1 MPARAALA
9 DACLLG
15 GNTVLEWHRALVA
28 SGRFSPDE
36 RQNEAALLLQKF
48 ADEIVA
54 EAKTTRARANGGGG
68 FFARVRDFVG
78 GNQAA
83 ANKRAG
89 LYLHGGVGRGK
100 TVLMDGFFLQ
110 LPIVRK
116 RRAHFHAFMR
126 HFHEDI
132 KTGRGEDPLSQV
144 ADRIADQNDIL
155 CFDEFH
161 VSDIA
166 DAMILTRLLD
176 RLLARGVR
184 FVMTSNY
191 APQDLYPNGLARDR
205 FLPAIN
211 LLRERFS
218 VFGFAGGDDYRSRQL
233 DAGGRYFF
241 PDDDGAK
248 KRFAQAWERIAC
260 GISLAPRVRVLGRDL
275 PAVARASDAVWFTFA
290 DLCGGNRSQ
299 ADYLRLAE
307 RFGIVFLAGVPRIAD
322 DRASDAARRFTWL
335 IDILYDNR
343 VSLIVQASAPL
354 DDLFE
359 SGGESG
365 RAQSRLREMQSAVYA
380 RSPFSA

>member
-1 MPARAALA
+1 MSARAEMA

-15 GNTVLEWHRALVA
+15 GDTVIDWHRALVA
-28 SGRFSPDE
+28 SGRFSPDK
-36 RQNEAALLLQKF
+36 RQSEAAALLQEF

-54 EAKTTRARANGGGG
+54 ESKAARENGDGG
-68 FFARVRDFVG
+68 FLARLRGLAAGGRAAPVR
-78 GNQAA
+78 
-83 ANKRAG
+83 RAG

-116 RRAHFHAFMR
+116 RRAHFHAFIR

-132 KTGRGEDPLSQV
+132 KTARGEDPLARV
-144 ADRIADQNDIL
+144 ADRIADQNDIV

-166 DAMILTRLLD
+166 DAMILARLIE

-205 FLPAIN
+205 FLPAID

-218 VFGFAGGDDYRSRQL
+218 VFGFDGGEDYRSSQL
-233 DAGGRYFF
+233 DAGGRYFS
-241 PDDDGAK
+241 PDDGDAK
-248 KRFAQAWERIAC
+248 RRFARAWERIAC

-275 PAVARASDAVWFTFA
+275 PAVARTSDAAWFSFA

-307 RFGIVFLAGVPRIAD
+307 RFGIIFLEGVPRIAD

-343 VSLIVQASAPL
+343 VFLVAQATAPL
-354 DDLFE
+354 EELFE

-365 RAQSRLREMQSAVYA
+365 RALSRLREMQSADYA
-380 RSPFSA
+380 RPFRG

>member
-15 GNTVLEWHRALVA
+15 GDTVLDWHRALVA

-83 ANKRAG
+83 TDKRAG

-132 KTGRGEDPLSQV
+132 TTGRGEDPLSQV

-166 DAMILTRLLD
+166 DAMILARLLD

-241 PDDDGAK
+241 PTTTARKNDSRRRGS
-248 KRFAQAWERIAC
+248 E
-260 GISLAPRVRVLGRDL
+260 SLAAFRSRRGCACWGAICPPSRGLRTRCGSLSPIFAAATARKPIICAWPKDSGLCFWR
-275 PAVARASDAVWFTFA
+275 ACRASPTTAHRTRR
-290 DLCGGNRSQ
+290 G
-299 ADYLRLAE
+299 
-307 RFGIVFLAGVPRIAD
+307 
-322 DRASDAARRFTWL
+322 ASL
-335 IDILYDNR
+335 
-343 VSLIVQASAPL
+343 
-354 DDLFE
+354 
-359 SGGESG
+359 G
-365 RAQSRLREMQSAVYA
+365 
-380 RSPFSA
+380 